1 MHNVYELNRLW
12 VSDDVP
18 KNGESYLIANSI
30 KRLDKEIIVSFA
42 DTSQSHVGYVYQAT
56 NFLYCGLSAKFR
68 DPKVKG
74 MENMHHATYAHGM
87 TMKQVKEKYGEEN
100 VYYVERPRKHRY
112 IFFNANK
119 RRKKELR
126 ALLRY
131 KVLPYPKQSEVA
143 DNGKS

>member
-1 MHNVYELNRLW
+1 M
-12 VSDDVP
+12 SDDVQ
-18 KNGESYLIANSI
+18 KNGESFLIANSI

-42 DTSQSHVGYVYQAT
+42 DTSQNHVGYVYQAS

-68 DPKVKG
+68 APKVRG

-87 TMKQVKEKYGEEN
+87 TMKQVKEKYGAEN
-100 VYYVERPRKHRY
+100 VYYVDRPRKHRY

-119 RRKKELR
+119 KRKKELM

-131 KVLPYPKQSEVA
+131 KILPYPKKE
-143 DNGKS
+143 